1 MKKSYILLIVAFFL
15 IVCNN
20 ESAWSV
26 TKRNNT
32 IEIAYGCG
40 TDFVQYAVIHLES
53 SYFRMNYGPESGW
66 GTSIVLLPSFWENG
80 YLYQGASISVT
91 WDTVGSNLIISFTGS
106 ISSLDI
112 HGEVSIEHPDQD
124 LLEAT
129 VTINNIEGDVTLDDR
144 PWEAF
149 KLVMLSSMYISD
161 TIWDAHSAY
170 VDSQIFEFPHEGW
183 IIEPPVEG
191 ITFGLKGGSSTWK
204 TNAPTIEITLEQPRS
219 ITGWVTASTDP
230 NDDNIG
236 LWAAS
241 DQVIRSWQYT
251 AVAKP

>member
-1 MKKSYILLIVAFFL
+1 LV
-15 IVCNN
+15 V
-20 ESAWSV
+20 
-26 TKRNNT
+26 
-32 IEIAYGCG
+32 
-40 TDFVQYAVIHLES
+40 
-53 SYFRMNYGPESGW
+53 P
-66 GTSIVLLPSFWENG
+66 
-80 YLYQGASISVT
+80 
-91 WDTVGSNLIISFTGS
+91 FTGT
-106 ISSLDI
+106 ISSLNV
-112 HGEVSIEHPDQD
+112 HGELVIKQPRDDSIQ
-124 LLEAT
+124 
-129 VTINNIEGDVTLDDR
+129 VTIIIKNIEGNVILDDR

>member
-1 MKKSYILLIVAFFL
+1 MKKVYLLTIVTFSL
-15 IVCNN
+15 TLCNN

-26 TKRNNT
+26 TERNNT
-32 IEIAYGCG
+32 IEIVYGCG

-80 YLYQGASISVT
+80 YLYQGAPISVS
-91 WDTVGSNLIISFTGS
+91 WEIKESNLVVPFTGT
-106 ISSLDI
+106 ISSLNV
-112 HGEVSIEHPDQD
+112 HGELVIKQPRDDSIQ
-124 LLEAT
+124 
-129 VTINNIEGDVTLDDR
+129 VTIIIKNIEGNVILDDR

-149 KLVMLSSMYISD
+149 KSVMLSSMYISD

-170 VDSQIFEFPHEGW
+170 VDSQIFEFPHEGG

-219 ITGWVTASTDP
+219 ITGWVTASTDA

-236 LWAAS
+236 FWAAS
-241 DQVIRSWQYT
+241 EQVIRSWQYT